1 MRRLFEDF
9 LLLVAAFPFVYYSLV
24 LFSAWRFFGAAKRAT
39 LPSGF
44 TPPVSNLQPI
54 RGLDPEAYEN
64 LASLCRQDYP
74 EYELLFCVNT
84 LEDEAV
90 PLIEKLAR
98 EFPERSIRLLVGFGD
113 RGNRVGTNDKAMKLS
128 RLVREARHEVLVIND
143 SDVRVEPDYLRTV
156 VAPLANPS
164 IGAVTCFYSHT
175 ERSFTDRMQTVGM
188 MSDFFAGL
196 LIARQLDGVK
206 FALGTT
212 IATTRSTLAEF
223 GGYESIENQPAD
235 DMLVGRLIDERGYS
249 VELLPYVVDVMA
261 DYKSFSDL
269 FRQRLR
275 WLVVM
280 RHMRPWGHFGLIF
293 THGIAWCV
301 VAMALH
307 PTPGVALGWLGLY
320 VTLRV
325 AILWSIG
332 IRGLKRPGLWA
343 RMPLIPLWDALALVL
358 WLTSFTRN
366 NIRWRGGQ
374 YSVRNG
380 QLTPVV
386 PAPSEK

>member
-1 MRRLFEDF
+1 
-9 LLLVAAFPFVYYSLV
+9 
-24 LFSAWRFFGAAKRAT
+24 
-39 LPSGF
+39 
-44 TPPVSNLQPI
+44 
-54 RGLDPEAYEN
+54 
-64 LASLCRQDYP
+64 
-74 EYELLFCVNT
+74 
-84 LEDEAV
+84 
-90 PLIEKLAR
+90 
-98 EFPERSIRLLVGFGD
+98 
-113 RGNRVGTNDKAMKLS
+113 
-128 RLVREARHEVLVIND
+128 
-143 SDVRVEPDYLRTV
+143 
-156 VAPLANPS
+156 
-164 IGAVTCFYSHT
+164 
-175 ERSFTDRMQTVGM
+175 MQTVGM

-235 DMLVGRLIDERGYS
+235 DMLVGRLIDGRGYS
-249 VELLPYVVDVMA
+249 VELLPYVVDVTA

-320 VTLRV
+320 LALRV

-343 RMPLIPLWDALALVL
+343 KMPLIPLWDALALVL
-358 WLTSFTRN
+358 WLTSFTQN